1 MQKGPFMTP
10 PIFIS
15 HSARDR
21 ATADAVC
28 AVLEARGLRCWIA
41 PRDVPPG
48 ADWSAAITDA
58 IAAAR
63 VMVLLFSSHSNQSE
77 QVKREVSLAVS
88 QAKVILPLRI
98 ENVQPSGSMLYF
110 LGTVHWL
117 DALQAPFEPH
127 WQRLAD
133 RVAGLINAEIPAAAS
148 TGTVPPAPAPS
159 PAAATTPGALA
170 NKNSLGNF
178 LIHAGKEFLPAGH
191 PPTALFV
198 SSTCVSNGD
207 YLEFVRAGGP
217 EPRGN
222 PKHPEQRTW
231 RGKHCPDDMLDHPVV
246 YVSHADA
253 LLFCDWLT
261 DRERRQG
268 GIDGRS
274 QYTLPTGEQWRA
286 FVGDARLPRDAI
298 TDRQWQ
304 PGAPQPTIPVSWGD
318 PSPLGLL
325 HVFGNVFE
333 WCLDTMTKDGVSYC
347 LALGGG
353 WASTR
358 DWLARQVRDKTYGDI
373 WRRQGLP
380 MKDGGFRICL
390 VTEEPQPR

>member
-1 MQKGPFMTP
+1 MPRE
-10 PIFIS
+10 IFLS

-21 ATADAVC
+21 AVADAVC
-28 AVLEARGLRCWIA
+28 AVLEARGLGCWIA

-58 IAAAR
+58 IAACR
-63 VMVLLFSSHSNQSE
+63 VMVLVFSSHSNQSE

-98 ENVQPSGSMLYF
+98 EDVQPSGSMLYF

-117 DALQAPFEPH
+117 DALEAPFEPH
-127 WQRLAD
+127 WQRLAE
-133 RVAGLINAEIPAAAS
+133 RVAGLVSPATPTPPATTAPAP
-148 TGTVPPAPAPS
+148 PPAPAP
-159 PAAATTPGALA
+159 AAAKPWTPLSDR
-170 NKNSLGNF
+170 NSLGNC
-178 LIHAGKEFLPAGH
+178 LIRVWDDYLPPDQ
-191 PPTALFV
+191 PPGTALSV

-231 RGKHCPDDMLDHPVV
+231 RGKHCPEEMLDHPVV
-246 YVSHADA
+246 YVSQADA
-253 LLFCDWLT
+253 LLFCEWLT
-261 DRERRQG
+261 DKERRE
-268 GIDGRS
+268 GRVGERS
-274 QYTLPTGEQWRA
+274 YYKLPTGVQWRA
-286 FVGDARLPRDAI
+286 FVRNTRLPRDAI

-304 PGAPQPTIPVSWGD
+304 PGSPQPTVPVSWGE
-318 PSPLGLL
+318 PSSLGLL

-333 WCLDTMTKDGVSYC
+333 WCFEVQMKDGDPH
-347 LALGGG
+347 ALLIGGG
-353 WASTR
+353 WASSR
-358 DWLARQVRDKTYGDI
+358 EWLRQEVRAGTYGAI
-373 WRRQGLP
+373 WRRHGLP

-390 VTEEPQPR
+390 SSREKQP